1 MNKRFLILLT
11 LALAA
16 LLLMSSCDTAPAA
29 QDTTP
34 PAETQPPYIIDGQTV
49 HADKIPF
56 TLSLVQTTLTEGD
69 TFITVAVKGKEP
81 GYFGMGD
88 KWCLYRLEADGAATL
103 VGECAWEIALEM
115 SPADGQDTVD
125 TTKKVTLNQLQCER
139 LTEGEYVL
147 QYMIDSPAGPA
158 ASMKFTVVKAGS

>member
-16 LLLMSSCDTAPAA
+16 LLLMSSCDAAPANEKTA
-29 QDTTP
+29 DTD
-34 PAETQPPYIIDGQTV
+34 PPYIIDGQIV

-56 TLSLVQTTLTEGD
+56 TLSLVQTTLTEAD
-69 TFITVAVKGKEP
+69 TFITVAIKGKEP
-81 GYFGMGD
+81 GYFSMGD
-88 KWCLYRLEADGAATL
+88 KWCLYRLEADGSATL

-125 TTKKVTLNQLQCER
+125 TTKKVTLNQLQCET

>member
-1 MNKRFLILLT
+1 MKKHFLLLAILT
-11 LALAA
+11 LAA
-16 LLLMSSCDTAPAA
+16 LLLLSGCDTAPPTS
-29 QDTTP
+29 DTTATP
-34 PAETQPPYIIDGQTV
+34 DTEASYVIDGQTILS
-49 HADKIPF
+49 DKIPF
-56 TLSLVQTTLTEGD
+56 TMSLVQTTLTETD
-69 TFITVAVKGKEP
+69 TFITVAIKGKEP

-88 KWCLYRLEADGAATL
+88 KWCLYRLEADGTAVI

-115 SPADGQDTVD
+115 SPAEGQDTVD
-125 TTKKVTLNQLQCER
+125 TTKKVTLRQLNCEA

>member
-16 LLLMSSCDTAPAA
+16 LLLMSGCDAAPANKTTA
-29 QDTTP
+29 DTD
-34 PAETQPPYIIDGQTV
+34 PPYIMDGQTIFS
-49 HADKIPF
+49 DKIPF
-56 TLSLVQTTLTEGD
+56 TMSLVQTTLTEAD
-69 TFITVAVKGKEP
+69 TFITVAIKGKEP

-88 KWCLYRLEADGAATL
+88 KWCLYRLEADGTATV

-115 SPADGQDTVD
+115 SPAEGKDTVD
-125 TTKKVTLNQLQCER
+125 TTKKVTLNQLQCEA

>member
-16 LLLMSSCDTAPAA
+16 LLLMSGCDAAPANGTA
-29 QDTTP
+29 ADTD
-34 PAETQPPYIIDGQTV
+34 PPYIIDGQTILS
-49 HADKIPF
+49 DKIPF
-56 TLSLVQTTLTEGD
+56 TMSLVQTTLTEAD
-69 TFITVAVKGKEP
+69 TFITVAIKGKEP

-125 TTKKVTLNQLQCER
+125 TTRKVSLQQLQCEA